1 MAALCRR
8 NRGRL
13 SRTIAGTVAQ
23 PSTRPDAK
31 PSHRAAVVVACFAVC
46 LYICVAAVIGRRF
59 QYQTKPVKSVNSYAA
74 ATLHASA
81 LDQTA
86 AALVAA
92 SSAVSRIAARDA
104 LDVSA
109 SALAVAAVVVAVDAE
124 GLTPVPFAWIHDAVA
139 DATRERFNLDRAYA
153 SGLLTLEQHAV
164 KRDAVRVRVRSAVAY
179 ANDGETA
186 AVVVAFPDV
195 AMHDATLTDCGVAFV
210 RVAHPTADGVCGFV
224 AGPAFRTRLP
234 FADVAAAADYVAN
247 RPDVVRLPGER
258 VAPSGSGRV
267 ARPAVSLPTI
277 ADV

>member
-1 MAALCRR
+1 M
-8 NRGRL
+8 
-13 SRTIAGTVAQ
+13 
-23 PSTRPDAK
+23 
-31 PSHRAAVVVACFAVC
+31 
-46 LYICVAAVIGRRF
+46 
-59 QYQTKPVKSVNSYAA
+59 
-74 ATLHASA
+74 HASA

-92 SSAVSRIAARDA
+92 SGAVSRIAARDA
-104 LDVSA
+104 LDASA
-109 SALAVAAVVVAVDAE
+109 AALAVASVVVAVDAE

-139 DATRERFNLDRAYA
+139 DATRERFNLDRANDL
-153 SGLLTLEQHAV
+153 GFFNVEQYAV
-164 KRDAVRVRVRSAVAY
+164 KRDAIRSRVRSAVAY
-179 ANDGETA
+179 ANDGDAA

-224 AGPAFRTRLP
+224 AGPVFRTRLP
-234 FADVAAAADYVAN
+234 FADVAEAVDYVAN

>member
-1 MAALCRR
+1 M
-8 NRGRL
+8 
-13 SRTIAGTVAQ
+13 
-23 PSTRPDAK
+23 
-31 PSHRAAVVVACFAVC
+31 
-46 LYICVAAVIGRRF
+46 
-59 QYQTKPVKSVNSYAA
+59 KSVNSRAA
-74 ATLHASA
+74 ATLHAAA
-81 LDQTA
+81 LDETA

-92 SSAVSRIAARDA
+92 ASGAVSRIAARDA
-104 LDVSA
+104 LDA
-109 SALAVAAVVVAVDAE
+109 SALAAALVAASGAVSRIAARDALDASAAALAVASVVVAVDAE
-124 GLTPVPFAWIHDAVA
+124 RLTPLPFAWIHDAVA
-139 DATRERFNLDRAYA
+139 DATRDRFDLDRALE
-153 SGLLTLEQHAV
+153 SGLLTVEQHAV

-179 ANDGETA
+179 ANDGDAA

-195 AMHDATLTDCGVAFV
+195 AMHDATLTDCGVPFV

-277 ADV
+277 AEL

>member
-1 MAALCRR
+1 MAALFER

-13 SRTIAGTVAQ
+13 SRTFANAVAQ
-23 PSTRPDAK
+23 PSTSPDAK
-31 PSHRAAVVVACFAVC
+31 PSHRAMITVARLAVC
-46 LYICVAAVIGRRF
+46 LYIWVAAVIGRRF
-59 QYQTKPVKSVNSYAA
+59 QYQTKPVKSVNSHAA
-74 ATLHASA
+74 ATLHASG
-81 LDQTA
+81 
-86 AALVAA
+86 
-92 SSAVSRIAARDA
+92 AVSRNAARDA
-104 LDVSA
+104 LDASA
-109 SALAVAAVVVAVDAE
+109 AALAVASVVVAVDAE

-139 DATRERFNLDRAYA
+139 DATRERFNLDRANDL
-153 SGLLTLEQHAV
+153 GFFNVEQYAV
-164 KRDAVRVRVRSAVAY
+164 KRDAIRSRVRSAVAY
-179 ANDGETA
+179 ANDGDAA

-224 AGPAFRTRLP
+224 AGPVFRTRLP
-234 FADVAAAADYVAN
+234 FADVAEAVDYVAN